1 MDREPAVAGRFYPAG
16 RDALATEVAALL
28 GAPVRRLGRRLG
40 DWMGRRRAPAAGADA
55 GGEAAAQPGAARGAP
70 GAEAPVP
77 ALGVLA
83 PHAGYVYSG
92 GVAGATYARVRV
104 PDRVV
109 VLCPNHT
116 GRGARV
122 SLWPGGSWRTPLGD
136 VPVDAETTGAL
147 LAAGAAEADVEAHR
161 LEHALEVQLPFL
173 QARNPRVALTA
184 LCLGPL
190 AWPACRDL
198 GEAVARAAGAAG
210 ALVVASSD
218 MSHYLPAAT
227 ARRKDE
233 RALERMLALDPQGLH
248 EVVLRE
254 DISMCGF
261 VPATVM
267 LVAALERGARE
278 AELVRYGHSGE
289 ASGDDAA
296 VVGYAGVLVR

>member
-1 MDREPAVAGRFYPAG
+1 
-16 RDALATEVAALL
+16 
-28 GAPVRRLGRRLG
+28 
-40 DWMGRRRAPAAGADA
+40 
-55 GGEAAAQPGAARGAP
+55 
-70 GAEAPVP
+70 
-77 ALGVLA
+77 
-83 PHAGYVYSG
+83 
-92 GVAGATYARVRV
+92 
-104 PDRVV
+104 
-109 VLCPNHT
+109 
-116 GRGARV
+116 
-122 SLWPGGSWRTPLGD
+122 
-136 VPVDAETTGAL
+136 
-147 LAAGAAEADVEAHR
+147 
-161 LEHALEVQLPFL
+161 
-173 QARNPRVALTA
+173 
-184 LCLGPL
+184 
-190 AWPACRDL
+190 
-198 GEAVARAAGAAG
+198 VARAAGPAG